1 MMKRLVATLTVLSLV
16 LLSTVALAYTPDPAS
31 PRSEMPVEYQWKS
44 DHVFDSVEDWEK
56 EYEAV
61 SAELPALANYQG
73 KLGESAQTLFDCFED
88 ISNVTQ
94 RIYRLYI
101 FTSTRLD
108 VELSNSDNMGMQGK
122 IGFMFST
129 FGSTLSYITP
139 ELLEIPEE
147 TINGFLADHEGLQ
160 IYEYDIR
167 ETLRQKKHTL
177 TAAEERILAMAGQ
190 VRGLP
195 GSVSAKLRDIDMKF
209 PEVLQEDGT
218 MAPLTLSGFSKL
230 RASTNPEVRAQAAE
244 AFFGTFRS
252 FENTLAATLDGVAK
266 SHLLTVKARK
276 YDNCLQA
283 SLEPDHISTDTFR
296 MLIDTV
302 NQNLERT
309 LHKYVTLR
317 KKVLGLEGPVTFDNL
332 YNPMLDGVPAEY
344 TYQECR
350 DLLAEGLTPLGEDYV
365 NLIMHASDPA
375 NGWIDVYPNA
385 NKRTGAY
392 SNGVVAKDIH
402 PFVLHNYDNSLDA
415 VFTTAHEFGHA
426 LHSWYSSREQPFV
439 YADYTTFLA
448 EIASTCNEEILLVYM
463 LEKEKDPV
471 KRLSL
476 LNKRLENIR
485 LTIFRQT
492 LFEEFEL
499 RFHEYAEKDNVLTP
513 AFLNGLYEELITKYY
528 GPNFKMGENDC
539 VEWAFIPHF
548 YYNFYMFTYATGL
561 TSGISLA
568 KEIENNGQKAADRY
582 INNMLKAGSSRPP
595 VEILQS
601 AGVDLTTPKPFLD
614 MLDLFEDTVDEFDT
628 LWTKTYAD
636 K

>member
-1 MMKRLVATLTVLSLV
+1 MTKRLVILLAVLSFV
-16 LLSTVALAYTPDPAS
+16 MLSTVALAYDPDPAT
-31 PRSEMPVEYQWKS
+31 PRSEIPVDYQWKS
-44 DHVFDSVEDWEK
+44 EHVFPDVASWK
-56 EYEAV
+56 TEYEAL
-61 SAELPALANYQG
+61 SAEIPALANFEG
-73 KLGESAQTLFDCFED
+73 KLGESADNLYECFEK
-88 ISNVTQ
+88 IGETTQ
-94 RIYRLYI
+94 RMYRLYI
-101 FTSTRLD
+101 YTSTRLD

-129 FGSTLSYITP
+129 FSSTVSYVTP

-147 TINGFLADHEGLQ
+147 TIDQFINSHDGLK
-160 IYEYDIR
+160 IYEYSIR
-167 ETLRQKKHTL
+167 ETMRQKEHSL
-177 TAAEERILAMAGQ
+177 SAAEERILSMASQ

-195 GSVSAKLRDIDMKF
+195 GEVSAKLRDVDMKF
-209 PEVLQEDGT
+209 PDVLQEDGS

-230 RASTNPEVRAQAAE
+230 RASTNPEVRAQAAK
-244 AFFGTFRS
+244 AFFETFRD
-252 FENTLAATLDGVAK
+252 FENTLSATLDGVAK
-266 SHLLTVKARK
+266 SHLLTVKARN

-283 SLEPDHISTDTFR
+283 ALEPDHISTDTFR

-309 LHKYVTLR
+309 LHKYVALR

-332 YNPMLDGVPAEY
+332 YNPMLEGTPDEY
-344 TYQECR
+344 SYDECR
-350 DLLAEGLTPLGEDYV
+350 NLLAEGLAPLGDDYV
-365 NLIMHASDPA
+365 ELISHAADPA
-375 NGWIDVYPNA
+375 NGWIDIYPNA

-426 LHSWYSSREQPFV
+426 LHSYYSSQEQPFV
-439 YADYTTFLA
+439 YSDYTTFLA
-448 EIASTCNEEILLVYM
+448 EIASTCNEEILLVHM
-463 LEKEKDPV
+463 LENEKDPV
-471 KRLSL
+471 RRLSL

-499 RFHEYAEKDNVLTP
+499 RFHEYAEKDNTLTP
-513 AFLNGLYEELITKYY
+513 DFLNGLYEELITKYY
-528 GPNFKMGENDC
+528 GPDYEMGENDC

-568 KEIENNGQKAADRY
+568 NNIEKDGQKAADQY
-582 INNMLKAGSSRPP
+582 INNMLKAGCSRPP

-601 AGVDLTTPKPFLD
+601 AGVDLTTPKPFTV
-614 MLDLFEDTVDEFDT
+614 MLDLFEDTVDEFDK
-628 LWTKTYAD
+628 LWTKTYGN